1 MRPSSLVVVTVCA
14 VLPAACGKPEKK
26 GKQETKTETTVA
38 VAPKKVVENKALPA
52 LAADPGGATGKP
64 VWQTGFGGLGIDSPR
79 GIAVGSD
86 GSVYIAGYIEGET
99 DFGGTIGKK
108 KSNGKSDAFVAKFGP
123 DGKIAWA
130 QTFGAAREDS
140 ANAIAIKGDKVVV
153 AGTFLDT
160 LQIGSFTKKSAGS
173 DDLFIAAFDKDGNAE
188 WLW

>member
-1 MRPSSLVVVTVCA
+1 MRLSSLVVITACA
-14 VLPAACGKPEKK
+14 GLPVACGKAETNH
-26 GKQETKTETTVA
+26 KQETKPETTVT
-38 VAPKKVVENKALPA
+38 VGPKKAVSTTALPP

-64 VWQTGFGGLGIDSPR
+64 VWQAGFGGLGIDSPR
-79 GIAVGSD
+79 GIAVGAD

-99 DFGGTIGKK
+99 DFGGSIGKK
-108 KSNGKSDAFVAKFGP
+108 KSAGKSDAFVAKLGP
-123 DGKIAWA
+123 DGKLVWA

-140 ANAIAIKGDKVVV
+140 ANAIAVKGDKVVV